1 MLCSWFIFLICSIG
15 LESVK
20 QKFLDIKAKVDA
32 MVRQNAS
39 LSKERFGAALLGNPG
54 TGRINRKTGL
64 IAADEWLQER
74 PLSHGFTR
82 NSYARLAHFLET
94 NSWRLLD
101 PALRTTELMLAKST

>member
-1 MLCSWFIFLICSIG
+1 
-15 LESVK
+15 VK
-20 QKFLDIKAKVDA
+20 QKFLGIKAKVDA

-54 TGRINRKTGL
+54 TGNFDPKPSLPTT
-64 IAADEWLQER
+64 DKYFQER
-74 PLSHGFTR
+74 LQLHGITR

-101 PALRTTELMLAKST
+101 LALQMMGLMFARST